1 MRISFK
7 VLILKLR
14 QEEGEAIAWSYSR
27 VHHRRDRVQEPS
39 LPSLSLSSLQ
49 QQQQSLSENKNDV
62 NYLFM
67 LGRFVNSSNSSKLLL
82 PLLHAIAQE
91 GQYTSCLATAAA
103 DGTPG
108 SFAPRA
114 PSTEYINYFACRI
127 LITHRLNNTR
137 NTANATTPAH
147 SSPSVDYR
155 IVSYRIS
162 LVHRFILLKNSFT
175 TAIRWMMHC
184 WMLSLWSTRTSA
196 VWLVGLGR
204 TMSTTWKE
212 CHLWL
217 KSFAWTL
224 SYFIYFLF
232 FFWFL
237 IGSMVNRITRH
248 PQPVELV
255 EVYNLILI

>member
-1 MRISFK
+1 M
-7 VLILKLR
+7 
-14 QEEGEAIAWSYSR
+14 
-27 VHHRRDRVQEPS
+27 HHRRDRVQEPS

-67 LGRFVNSSNSSKLLL
+67 LGRFVNSSNSSSSSKLQL
-82 PLLHAIAQE
+82 PLHAIAQE
-91 GQYTSCLATAAA
+91 GQYTSCLATAAT
-103 DGTPG
+103 DGTPD

-175 TAIRWMMHC
+175 TAIR
-184 WMLSLWSTRTSA
+184 
-196 VWLVGLGR
+196 
-204 TMSTTWKE
+204 
-212 CHLWL
+212 
-217 KSFAWTL
+217 
-224 SYFIYFLF
+224 
-232 FFWFL
+232 
-237 IGSMVNRITRH
+237 
-248 PQPVELV
+248 
-255 EVYNLILI
+255 